1 MSYHI
6 VCLYPNTPLPAAE
19 SGSGVSC
26 AVPGNPIYGSMDFVE
41 WYKVGLPY
49 SVPFCV
55 RECVGC
61 AAISP
66 DKAKKSAE
74 QSYTTAAAAAVD

>member
-26 AVPGNPIYGSMDFVE
+26 AVPGNPTYGSMDFVE
-41 WYKVGLPY
+41 WYKVGQHY
-49 SVPFCV
+49 SVLFCV
-55 RECVGC
+55 REYVGVL
-61 AAISP
+61 
-66 DKAKKSAE
+66 
-74 QSYTTAAAAAVD
+74 QSVQTKQRRVLNNPTPQQQLQ